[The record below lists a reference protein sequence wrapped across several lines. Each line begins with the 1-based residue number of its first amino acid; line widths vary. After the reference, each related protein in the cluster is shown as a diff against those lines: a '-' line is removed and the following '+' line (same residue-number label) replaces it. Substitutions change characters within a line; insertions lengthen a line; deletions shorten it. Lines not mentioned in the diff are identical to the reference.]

1 MAYVTGLTAQRM
13 LQIESETIKS
23 GYVNS
28 DGVLVLVRRDD
39 VELVAGRVSGEA
51 GVGISSITPFY
62 MQLHVSALPPS
73 PPMVLE
79 PSAES
84 PWKMDEPPFEPDTN
98 LYITTRIVYTDNTF
112 KYTPSV
118 LSSSYT
124 GIGQAGAAA
133 AEAIE
138 KAVKAEEK
146 ALEAL
151 EDAQTAVADALASKN
166 QALEA
171 FNLATNFSGDVDA
184 LQAEIGSLTTEVSGL
199 ETALDTA
206 ATNATNARAEAKDA
220 LDKALAL
227 GNSVG
232 SLLINGNFD
241 VLAPNGVPMGWE
253 LPNSTNRFYATDS
266 PRSGSRSLRMVSTT
280 AEYRTR
286 QIDTV
291 IGTRPNR
298 FYAIEGYVKMAV
310 KGAVK
315 KVGFR
320 IKQQS
325 SSGSVLETKVVEIPT
340 ADLTVG
346 SWVRVFG
353 IVEMTNANAIGGEFS
368 VYLGPGTG
376 GNYYVDD
383 IMVVDVTEAMQA
395 KTTADEAASELLA
408 AKQRLNSAESEMLL
422 AKGRLETVEGV
433 ASIADG
439 KLSVSASAPTTAN
452 GQGKPVGA
460 IWEVT
465 SDGVSESRY
474 EWDGTKWNQ
483 IKAGPNFIGKDAIG
497 TAHIANLAVDTAQI
511 NDLAVKDAKIGDLS
525 VAKLT
530 VPGSAEFSLAVMK
543 KFLANQA
550 FIDRLVAERAI
561 ISGPSN
567 LIPNGDV
574 NRGSGAPWNPLLVYQ
589 TTDKPDGL
597 PAALTTSAGQGAMT
611 YPNGADSWFD
621 VMPNSKYRFEIW
633 LKASLPDS
641 RIYVEFRDSNN
652 EAPFLFAAEG
662 VTGVTEPPSSTR
674 HSVSNLIVPTT
685 WTKYALIKTTTATAT
700 RLRLHAIHFNHSNGT
715 ETNAAVSI
723 AGVRTIPMVGA
734 DLIVNG
740 SVLIGA
746 LDQSVMDAVTDE
758 ISGSGADLKE
768 IISTDISSAI
778 TEYNESTAS
787 LYATKTDIEEVESA
801 AESIADSV
809 RGEFQDGLQGTN
821 TALQGLIDDFT
832 TRVEEQDLY
841 IQLDT
846 SGILL
851 GQRDSPFKVKITNTE
866 MSFLQDGLVVAYVS
880 NNKLYTTDVE
890 VRNNLALGTPLNG
903 WYDFI
908 PRSNGNLSFKY
919 RS

>member
-13 LQIESETIKS
+13 IQIESETIKS

-51 GVGISSITPFY
+51 GVGISNITPFY

-84 PWKMDEPPFEPDTN
+84 PWKMVEPPFEPDTN
-98 LYITTRIVYTDNTF
+98 LYVTTRIVYTDNTF

-138 KAVKAEEK
+138 KALAAEEK

-151 EDAQTAVADALASKN
+151 EDAQSAVADALASKA

-171 FNLATNFSGDVDA
+171 FNLATSFSGDIDA
-184 LQAEIGSLTTEVSGL
+184 LQTEIGSLTTEVSGF

-206 ATNATNARAEAKDA
+206 ATNAANARTEAKDA

-280 AEYRTR
+280 AEYTTR

-310 KGAVK
+310 KGAVQ

-325 SSGSVLETKVVEIPT
+325 SSGSVLETKAVEIPT
-340 ADLTVG
+340 ANLTLG

-395 KTTADEAASELLA
+395 KTTADEAASELID
-408 AKQRLNSAESEMLL
+408 AKQRLSSAESQLLL
-422 AKGRLETVEGV
+422 AKSRLDTVEGV
-433 ASIADG
+433 ASTAGG
-439 KLSVSASAPTTAN
+439 KLTVSASAPTTAN

-460 IWEVT
+460 IWEVM

-474 EWDGTKWNQ
+474 KWDGTKWSQ
-483 IKAGPNFIGKDAIG
+483 IKAGPNFIGEDAIG
-497 TAHIANLAVDTAQI
+497 TAHIADLAVGTAQI
-511 NDLAVKDAKIGDLS
+511 AKLAVTDAQLGSASI
-525 VAKLT
+525 AKLT
-530 VPGSAEFSLAVMK
+530 VPGGAEFNLAVVQK
-543 KFLANQA
+543 LLANQA

-567 LIPNGDV
+567 LIPNGDI
-574 NRGSGAPWNPLLVYQ
+574 NRGSGAPWDPLLVYQ
-589 TTDKPDGL
+589 TTDKPTGL
-597 PAALTTSAGQGAMT
+597 PAALTTAAGRGSMM
-611 YPNGADSWFD
+611 YPNGPDSWFD

-633 LKASLPDS
+633 LKASLPNS
-641 RIYVEFRDSNN
+641 RIYLEFFDPDG
-652 EAPFLFAAEG
+652 ATPFVGSTEEVAG
-662 VTGVTEPPSSTR
+662 VTKPPSSAR
-674 HSVSNLIVPTT
+674 YSLDNMDVPTT
-685 WTKYALIKTTTATAT
+685 WTKYALIHTTSPTAT
-700 RLRLHAIHFNHSNGT
+700 RVRLNRIYYNHSAGT
-715 ETNAAVSI
+715 ERNAAISI
-723 AGVRTIPMVGA
+723 AGVRMIPMVGA

-758 ISGSGADLKE
+758 ISGSGAE
-768 IISTDISSAI
+768 IKDVISTDISSAI
-778 TEYNESTAS
+778 TAYNESTAS

-801 AESIADSV
+801 AESIGNSV
-809 RGEFQDGLQGTN
+809 REELQEGLLGTN
-821 TALQGLIDDFT
+821 TALQGLVDDFT

-841 IQLDT
+841 IQLDG

-866 MSFLQDGLVVAYVS
+866 MAFLQDGLVVAYVS